1 MKEQEEMG
9 RLIVEDRFIILMIF
23 YGVLPNMHQQ
33 VVNNPK
39 RICTGSEMLSVSQFN
54 FKL

>member
-1 MKEQEEMG
+1 MKEQEMG
-9 RLIVEDRFIILMIF
+9 RLIVIEDRFIILMVF
-23 YGVLPNMHQQ
+23 YGGLLNMHQQ

-39 RICTGSEMLSVSQFN
+39 RICTGSEMLSVSQSN